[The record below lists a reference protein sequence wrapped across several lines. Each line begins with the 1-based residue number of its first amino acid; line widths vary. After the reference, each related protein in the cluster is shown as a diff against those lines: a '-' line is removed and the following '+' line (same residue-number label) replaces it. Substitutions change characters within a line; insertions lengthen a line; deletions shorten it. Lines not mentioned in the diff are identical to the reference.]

1 MARIGR
7 WIVVA
12 AVLAIA
18 AVSLR
23 GGRAPERSADMAVEG
38 RFRAVVELHDIES
51 SVVATG
57 VLRPAVGA
65 EVRVGSRAS
74 GVLAE
79 LYVTVGDTVELG
91 DLLAV
96 LDPTESEASRAEVAA
111 DLESARAELEYA
123 GNELA
128 RRRGLIAS
136 EAITAAELESFE
148 RAAALARA
156 RVARLDAALASAEI
170 QLGYTRIGAPI
181 SGVIAEVATQ
191 VGETVAASFTAPT
204 FVTII
209 DLDRLE
215 VWAYVDETDIGRV
228 RVSQRAS
235 FTVDTYPDHEFDGT
249 ITAIRPKAD
258 IVDDVVNYVTEIAI
272 APGHGR
278 TLRPEMTARVNIVT
292 EGAHGVLAVPSAA
305 VRRDRDGTF
314 ALVVAP
320 DGPVRRRIRTG
331 ARGDDLAEVLEGL
344 AAGDTVLLGPI
355 ARPDTGTEGNP

>member
-1 MARIGR
+1 MARIAG
-7 WIVVA
+7 WIIVA

-23 GGRAPERSADMAVEG
+23 GNRATGRSADEVVDG
-38 RFRAVVELHDIES
+38 QSRAVVEVRDIES

-79 LYVTVGDTVELG
+79 LYVTVGDTVERG

-96 LDPTESEASRAEVAA
+96 LDPTELEARRAEVAA
-111 DLESARAELEYA
+111 DLESACVEFEYA
-123 GNELA
+123 RKELV
-128 RRRGLIAS
+128 RRRGLIEA
-136 EAITAAELESFE
+136 EAIAAAEFDSFE
-148 RAAALARA
+148 RAEALARA
-156 RVARLDAALASAEI
+156 RVEQLEAALASAEI
-170 QLGYTRIGAPI
+170 QLGYTRITAPI
-181 SGVIAEVATQ
+181 DGVIADVATQ
-191 VGETVAASFTAPT
+191 VGETVAASFEAPT
-204 FVTII
+204 FLTII

-228 RVSQRAS
+228 SVAQRAS
-235 FTVDTYPDHEFDGT
+235 FRVDTYPDHEFEGT
-249 ITAIRPKAD
+249 VTAIRPKAE

-272 APGHGR
+272 TPGHGR
-278 TLRPEMTARVNIVT
+278 ALRPEMTARVNIVT
-292 EGAHGVLAVPSAA
+292 GGGRGVLAVPSSA

-314 ALVVAP
+314 ALVAAP
-320 DGPVRRRIRTG
+320 DGPVRRSIRTG
-331 ARGDDLAEVLEGL
+331 VRGDDLTEVLEGL

-355 ARPDTGTEGNP
+355 ARPDTRTEEDR